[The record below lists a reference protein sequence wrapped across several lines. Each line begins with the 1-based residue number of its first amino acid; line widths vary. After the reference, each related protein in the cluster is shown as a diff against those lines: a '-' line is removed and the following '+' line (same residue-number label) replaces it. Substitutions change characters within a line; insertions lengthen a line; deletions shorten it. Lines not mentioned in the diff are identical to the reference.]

1 MADIV
6 IKNARVLTCKS
17 NGPKRGEEMQDLG
30 VIPNG
35 FVAVENGKIIDVD
48 SGDGNNYI
56 DKHTQVVDAEGRVVM
71 PGLVDPHTHL
81 VHYGSR
87 ENELEMK
94 LKGMAYIDI
103 LKAGGGILSTV
114 RATRAASFEDLTKK
128 LVKSLNLM
136 LTWGTTTVE
145 AKSGYGLNF
154 VDEVKCLEVLRNAN
168 HPVDIVRTFMG
179 AHAVPEEY
187 KGNKEGYI
195 ELMKNSI
202 VPYVSE
208 NGLAEFIDCFCE
220 DGVFSLEE
228 SERIL
233 LNGRENGLKI
243 KIHAD
248 EIEPMGGAQ
257 LAGKLNATSA
267 EHLVAASDEGIEAM
281 GKGGVIPVLLPG
293 TSFYLRLG
301 KFARAKKM
309 IDMGLPVALATDYN
323 PGTCP
328 TESLQGIM
336 VFASMGMG
344 MTPQEVINGMTIN
357 SAHAVNRGDVV
368 GSLEKGKKADILIMD
383 APNENYLIY
392 HFGVNHVLDVI
403 KDGKF
408 VVKEGRIIWNQ

>member
-1 MADIV
+1 MADIL
-6 IKNARVLTCKS
+6 IRNARILTCKS

-30 VIPNG
+30 IIENG
-35 FVAVENGKIIDVD
+35 FIAVENGIILELGN
-48 SGDGNNYI
+48 GDGSEYV
-56 DKHTQVVDAEGRVVM
+56 DKHTQVEDAKGRVVM
-71 PGLVDPHTHL
+71 PGFVDPHTHL

-94 LKGMAYIDI
+94 LKGVSYIDI

-114 RATRAASFEDLTKK
+114 RATRSASFEDLTKK
-128 LVKSLNLM
+128 LLKSLDLM
-136 LTWGTTTVE
+136 LMWGTTTVE

-154 VDEVKCLEVLRNAN
+154 VDEVKCLEVLKDAK
-168 HPVDIVRTFMG
+168 HPVDIVRTYMG

-187 KGNKEGYI
+187 KGNTEGYI
-195 ELMKNSI
+195 NLMMDKI
-202 VPYVSE
+202 IPYVAE
-208 NGLAEFIDCFCE
+208 NDLAEFIDCFCE
-220 DGVFSLEE
+220 EGVFSLEE

-233 LNGRENGLKI
+233 LRGKELGLKI

-257 LAGKLNATSA
+257 LAGKLHAASA

-281 GKGGVIPVLLPG
+281 KEGGVIPTLLPG

-301 KFARAKKM
+301 KFARARKM

-344 MTPQEVINGMTIN
+344 MTPQEVINAMTIN

-368 GSLEKGKKADILIMD
+368 GSLEKGKKADILMMD
-383 APNENYLIY
+383 APNENYMIY
-392 HFGVNHVLDVI
+392 HFGINHVINVI
-403 KDGKF
+403 KDGRF
-408 VVKEGRIIWNQ
+408 VVRDGRLQY